1 MQQTIDELRS
11 TFSCPGL
18 DFEQGHGSLTK
29 ATVTTS
35 NATGELYLHGA
46 HVTGFQ
52 VPGQKPVLWMSKKS
66 LFESG
71 KAIRGGVPICFP
83 WFGPNAADPKAPSH
97 GYARTKP
104 WRFASAVASADGN
117 LTLELQTEINDF
129 AAAFFVTFGKALEM
143 KLQITLLSSASG
155 PARYEAALHT
165 YLGVSDIRSV
175 SIVGLETTD
184 YIDKVDSGKIKPAS
198 GAAIR
203 FSGEC
208 DRVYLDTTA
217 TCLLKD
223 PGFARTIS
231 VSKFGSHSTIVW
243 NPSIEKSAKMAD
255 FGDDEWQGMVCIES
269 ANVASNSIELRT
281 GESHTMAATI
291 SVSS

>member
-11 TFSCPGL
+11 QFSCPGL
-18 DFEQGHGSLTK
+18 RFEEGHGSLTK
-29 ATVTTS
+29 AVVATS
-35 NATGELYLHGA
+35 DATGELYLHGA

-52 VPGQKPVLWMSKKS
+52 LAGQKPVLWMSKKS

-83 WFGPNAADPKAPSH
+83 WFGPNTADPKAPSH

-104 WRFASAVASADGN
+104 WQFASAVTSADGN

-143 KLQITLLSSASG
+143 KLQTTLLSRASG

-165 YLGVSDIRSV
+165 YLGVSDIRSI
-175 SIVGLETTD
+175 SIEGLETTG
-184 YIDKVDSGKIKPAS
+184 YIDKVDGGKNKPAS

-217 TCLLKD
+217 TCVLKD
-223 PGFARTIS
+223 LGYARTIS
-231 VSKFGSHSTIVW
+231 VSKSDSHSTIVW
-243 NPSIEKSAKMAD
+243 NPWIEKSAKMAD
-255 FGDDEWQGMVCIES
+255 FGDDEWLEMVCIET
-269 ANVASNSIELRT
+269 ANVASNSIELQP
-281 GESHTMAATI
+281 GESHTMAAT
-291 SVSS
+291 VVALG